1 MSTISAMMFGQKMQS
16 YQRNNLIALVTNVW
30 NLKDHEGTWFFDLD
44 WDNGKRWA
52 IAIAWMDWD
61 NTNDWRL
68 YAKVAYQ
75 PKNSLMQCDYD
86 IDWIMPYDE
95 ETGEVDDTETEITDI
110 EKDVDWLLKEWE
122 RIRKE
127 YVDNDEE

>member
-1 MSTISAMMFGQKMQS
+1 MSTMSALMFGQKMQS
-16 YQRNNLIALVTNVW
+16 YQRENLKALVNDAL
-30 NLKDHEGTWFFDLD
+30 NSQDHEGTWFFDLD
-44 WDNGKRWA
+44 KADGKRWA

-61 NTNDWRL
+61 NTNDWKL

-75 PKNSLMQCDYD
+75 PTNSIMQCDYD
-86 IDWIMPYDE
+86 IDWIMPYNE

-127 YVDNDEE
+127 YVDHEED